1 MGRYVRASRV
11 ELCGGRDVCPVLH
24 AHILLYSISQYSP
37 VSKHVKKFVSDSE
50 TAILKLIIESCHSWR
65 EAASRILALSL
76 LPSSSVILL
85 QMSAGIIHSHLI
97 VYPGNLHSNPYQ
109 RMATVSVP
117 MIMMKTIGI
126 SSGNYRKR
134 GQSTYD
140 LHFVRAS

>member
-1 MGRYVRASRV
+1 MQGSDVNLMGRYVRASRV
-11 ELCGGRDVCPVLH
+11 ELGGGRDVCPVLH
-24 AHILLYSISQYSP
+24 AHILPYSISQFSP
-37 VSKHVKKFVSDSE
+37 VSKHVPVKKLVSDSE
-50 TAILKLIIESCHSWR
+50 TAIMKLIIGSCHSWR
-65 EAASRILALSL
+65 EAASRILSLSL

-126 SSGNYRKR
+126 SSGNY
-134 GQSTYD
+134 
-140 LHFVRAS
+140 L